1 MVFVPQNV
9 EEYRKIILHSISTPT
24 HSLLWPPVLI
34 VVVAWSLLLQQL
46 MMMMMI
52 HVPIVCVDNSS
63 SGDEHET

>member
-1 MVFVPQNV
+1 MWFLCRRMSKNIEKSYYIPF
-9 EEYRKIILHSISTPT
+9 
-24 HSLLWPPVLI
+24 PPPLIPCSVLI
-34 VVVAWSLLLQQL
+34 VVVAWSLLLQRL